1 MVLCPLRDQFRDP
14 LRAHF
19 VCGPLRL
26 RAVVL
31 YALASSVFICAATP
45 WSSTRSP
52 RSLVLCALTPLRA
65 YPVCGPLR
73 AHPST
78 RSPRRW
84 SSACPARCP
93 LRAVRGP
100 LTPVVLSPRWSSHP
114 CGPQRDVRGPLRAH
128 PVVLYALTPAWWS
141 FARASSGPLC
151 AHPVVLYALTLP
163 VVLSARRV
171 VLYAPSPWSSARPAR
186 GPPRAVRG
194 PLTRVVLGAL
204 TPWSSTRSPS
214 L

>member
-100 LTPVVLSPRWSSHP
+100 LTPVVLSPRWSSTRCPWSSHP
-114 CGPQRDVRGPLRAH
+114 GCPLRAVRGPLRAH
-128 PVVLYALTPAWWS
+128 PVVLYALTPYVV
-141 FARASSGPLC
+141 LC
-151 AHPVVLYALTLP
+151 ALN
-163 VVLSARRV
+163 
-171 VLYAPSPWSSARPAR
+171 PWSSARSP
-186 GPPRAVRG
+186 RG
-194 PLTRVVLGAL
+194 PLRTHPVRGHLRSPRSPLRAQPVVLCA
-204 TPWSSTRSPS
+204 PSP
-214 L
+214 